1 MKCFLTTMHVAS
13 RNNIG
18 AYSIY
23 EKIMQSFAEIE
34 PLATTH
40 YLYYIVSSGKY
51 RQGHSSNKL

>member
-1 MKCFLTTMHVAS
+1 MHVAS

-23 EKIMQSFAEIE
+23 EKVMQSFAEIE